1 MKCQCQNA
9 CCRMTEVSVSK
20 CSLQDGDCEVSVSK
34 CLLQDDD
41 CEVSV
46 SKCSLQDDDCEVS
59 VSKCS
64 LQDDDCEEGEIKE
77 PGSSKKPF
85 VKPTCRFFLRGACTW
100 GLNCRFLHPG
110 INDKGW
116 LLGEE
121 CKARVVQGCLGI

>member
-1 MKCQCQNA
+1 MLVAGCDFEA
-9 CCRMTEVSVSK
+9 LVS
-20 CSLQDGDCEVSVSK
+20 DPK
-34 CLLQDDD
+34 CL
-41 CEVSV
+41 
-46 SKCSLQDDDCEVS
+46 LQDDDCEVS

-77 PGSSKKPF
+77 PGGSKKPF

-116 LLGEE
+116 FL
-121 CKARVVQGCLGI
+121 GCLGKNARPRWCRVVGIFESLGKMISNFQIQCCKLVKDV